1 MRNDRMGD
9 NRGIYEQLGSQSL
22 IACLL
27 LPYKGAFTAD
37 ETIHAM
43 TRRDDNEAIQRGP
56 WDADMGYN
64 DNDDNNN
71 TEE

>member
-1 MRNDRMGD
+1 MM
-9 NRGIYEQLGSQSL
+9 
-22 IACLL
+22 ACLL

-56 WDADMGYN
+56 WDAGMGYN
-64 DNDDNNN
+64 NKKTRMMTIPLSADWLYSVK
-71 TEE
+71 ERLFSF